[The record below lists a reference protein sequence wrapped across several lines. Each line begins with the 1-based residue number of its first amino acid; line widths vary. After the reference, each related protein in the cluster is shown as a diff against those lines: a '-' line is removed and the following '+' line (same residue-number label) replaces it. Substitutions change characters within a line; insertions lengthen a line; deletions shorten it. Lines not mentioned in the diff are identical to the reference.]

1 MKTSLR
7 ILPVIYCL
15 SLFSVFGCSSTDRRL
30 PAQELD
36 TKQLLEKKVLEA
48 YLSDDRV
55 KIILGNK
62 SNQKNLSPQITTSE
76 IVGDQ
81 YRAIV
86 QTGLTLSSGKIDFNY
101 FPHLLRAYKISQS
114 ESYKVTDVTTAAL
127 PQVKIWA
134 QFRVS
139 QGGIS
144 ANWIAPD
151 KKNPA
156 KLKAGKIRDLPILY
170 NVPVANPEVVDVYL
184 PILKDD
190 LRVKLRIAI
199 LGNHPGNVVKFSTSA
214 KSELNISV
222 GNSMDKEECDGP
234 FAFGLKGGG
243 KTGWCPWNQTFTGTV
258 TELTPGL
265 DISKIKSANQLFS
278 PWQ

>member
-15 SLFSVFGCSSTDRRL
+15 SLFSIFACSSFENRR
-30 PAQELD
+30 PTQESD
-36 TKQLLEKKVLEA
+36 TKQLLEKKILEA

-62 SNQKNLSPQITTSE
+62 SNQKLAPQITTSE
-76 IVGDQ
+76 IVGDH

-86 QTGLTLSSGKIDFNY
+86 QTGLTLSSGKIDYNY
-101 FPHLLRAYKISQS
+101 FPNLLRAYQITQN
-114 ESYKVTDVTTAAL
+114 ENDKVTDVTTAAL
-127 PQVKIWA
+127 PQTKIWA

-139 QGGIS
+139 QGGIA

-151 KKNPA
+151 KKNPLR
-156 KLKAGKIRDLPILY
+156 LKAGKIRDLPILY
-170 NVPVANPEVVDVYL
+170 NVPVSNPEVVDVYF
-184 PILKDD
+184 PILKEG

-214 KSELNISV
+214 TSELNISV

-243 KTGWCPWNQTFTGTV
+243 KTGWCPWNQTFIATAS
-258 TELTPGL
+258 ELTPGL